1 MSCTSLTYKAPDI
14 WLIIISDY
22 KRIDGSNYVSEGL
35 RIIASSFTVA
45 VVDYSHIITTRER
58 VASIE

>member
-22 KRIDGSNYVSEGL
+22 RRIDGSNYVSEAL
-35 RIIASSFTVA
+35 RIIVSSFTVA
-45 VVDYSHIITTRER
+45 GVDYGHIVAARER
-58 VASIE
+58 RASIE